1 MMTVINRIMKMR
13 FCLIGHGLVLAAI
26 TLAALPACADTN
38 QYAGSNWALVDAKA
52 IMAAAAEITPAKY
65 PDCDAA
71 TVEQKSVRVYQADG
85 TGECQDETFVKVL
98 TEKGRRDNRTLT
110 MNFMLPYTTV
120 EVAKL
125 EVIKPDGET
134 VPVDVAS
141 NSKESIDDSQMAMNI
156 YDPNMR
162 VLQVNIPGL
171 NIGDVVHSVERQTIE
186 RPFIDGEYAE
196 ENVFEGGGFIRH
208 ITYEVLAP
216 ASRPLKRIA
225 LRDEVP
231 GTIAVSTQPGPN
243 NTILYRW
250 EVNNV
255 PRMFDEPSMPPYEEV
270 LQRLFVSTMPDW
282 AAVSKWYWNLSR
294 SHLDATTPEMK
305 QKVKDLTAG
314 AKTDTDK
321 IKALFYFVS
330 NKIRYMGITPEK
342 DRPGFEPHDV
352 CITFD
357 KKYGVCRDKAALLV
371 SMLRLAGLNAYP
383 VLVSVGTHKDAEV
396 PDSFF
401 NHAIAGVELEQGQI
415 VLMDPTDE
423 NTRELLPA
431 YDRNQSYL
439 VARPDG
445 DTIRLSPVQSPDE
458 NMLRIKTTGVLNADG
473 VIDAKSELT
482 FQGVN
487 DDAYRNA
494 FSHMKPDDER
504 RFFEQ
509 RLQQAVPGLQLKSLE
524 LVPAD
529 MRDVSTGL
537 RAELEFSV
545 GGMTAN
551 GGGESVVSVPWIGK
565 RLGVVNFILDGTG
578 LEKRKYPLETEVT
591 CGVQE
596 DITLRLAGGF
606 AGTASLPS
614 PSSVEDDGVSYQQRF
629 ATGDGSLDCSRTLKL
644 KTVEF
649 PPGQYLALKQ
659 TLKRLDDDGR
669 KAPILALAGQPA
681 ANDGTMAGNPP
692 APPVESNAQIL
703 ESRKELDVT
712 GPHTAVYRVK
722 FSKRILTY
730 SGKIRESEVKIA
742 YNPACEEARLVRAVV
757 TSPTGGHQ
765 EISKDEINVMDEG
778 WNASAKRYTG
788 GRILVASLPG
798 VDIGSTIEV
807 EFEVSYTNKPFLAG
821 FESFQLPDDL
831 DQKSFALN
839 APADVKVHRLI
850 SGARGIVREQDR
862 QDGNRQE
869 FLWQSGKVAALP
881 AETQLPPEWV
891 YSAGVG
897 YFIGSVTNYLDELN
911 ETMLERSH
919 QSTKAAELA
928 RQLAAP
934 AAGKMEAVKVIRD
947 FVAKSIRE
955 AGPSFTDLPLSELSD
970 ADTTLADG
978 YGHAAD
984 RAILLHAM
992 LRAAGFQPEF
1002 VLVSDLPAIAGI
1014 TNVAMAFPLPDLFQT
1029 PLVRITL
1036 DGQDYYLN
1044 DTDQY
1049 AQLGSTSNDGKLGI
1063 ALSSRAWE
1071 IIRAAK
1077 QCGDGTRTVYT
1088 LLLDESGRTRIGV
1101 SRWYY
1106 GENYNERHQFF
1117 AELPPEER
1125 KRYFQ
1130 ETVSGVAQGAR
1141 PMSDLTTTFDT
1152 YPGHE
1157 QFSVIIDN
1165 YGVPAGRY
1173 LYFNLPFT
1181 PSLIPAG
1188 ADQRALPL
1196 LISHGGKNTVRTEI
1210 ELPPEFRGIVVAPKS
1225 EDLTVAGGEKA
1236 HITAMKTFGGY
1247 VVTDEFETAP
1257 AIISP
1262 ENYQVMRGV
1271 ESALS
1276 RKSAKVF
1283 LLEGQ

>member
-1 MMTVINRIMKMR
+1 MKMR
-13 FCLIGHGLVLAAI
+13 FLLAGYGLVLAAI
-26 TLAALPACADTN
+26 ALAELPARGGTN
-38 QYAGSNWALVDAKA
+38 QYAGGNWALVDAKTV
-52 IMAAAAEITPAKY
+52 MAAAAEITPAKY
-65 PDCDAA
+65 ADCDEA

-98 TEKGRRDNRTLT
+98 TEKGRRNNRTLA

-125 EVIKPDGET
+125 EVIKPGGEA
-134 VPVDVAS
+134 VPVDVAA

-156 YDPNMR
+156 YDPNLR
-162 VLQVNIPGL
+162 VLRVNIPGL
-171 NIGDVVHSVERQTIE
+171 NIGDVVHSVERETIV
-186 RPFIDGEYAE
+186 RPFIAGEYAE
-196 ENVFEGGGFIRH
+196 ENVFEGAGFIRH
-208 ITYEVLAP
+208 ITYEVHAP
-216 ASRPLKRIA
+216 AARPLKRIA

-231 GTIAVSTQPGPN
+231 GTVTPSTQPGTN
-243 NTILYRW
+243 GTIVYRW

-255 PRMFDEPSMPPYEEV
+255 PRMFDEPSMPPYEMV

-282 AAVSKWYWNLSR
+282 EAVSKWYWNLSQP
-294 SHLDATTPEMK
+294 HLNATTPEMK
-305 QKVKDLTAG
+305 KTVKELTAG
-314 AKTDTDK
+314 AKTDMDK

-371 SMLRLAGLNAYP
+371 SMLRTAGLNAFP
-383 VLVSVGTHKDAEV
+383 ALVSVGTHKDAEA
-396 PDSFF
+396 PDPFF
-401 NHAIAGVELEQGQI
+401 NHAIAGVELEKGQI
-415 VLMDPTDE
+415 ALMDPTDE

-445 DTIRLSPVQSPDE
+445 DTIRLSPIQPPEE
-458 NMLRIKTTGVLNADG
+458 NMMRIKTTGGLNADG
-473 VIDAKSELT
+473 VIEAKSELL

-509 RLQQAVPGLQLKSLE
+509 RLQQAVPGLRLKSLE

-565 RLGVVNFILDGTG
+565 RLGVINFILDGTG

-596 DITLRLAGGF
+596 DISLKLAGGF
-606 AGTASLPS
+606 TGAAALPAS
-614 PSSVEDDGVSYQQRF
+614 SSVEDDCVSYRQHF
-629 ATGDGSLDCSRTLKL
+629 DAKEGSLECSRTLKL
-644 KTVEF
+644 RTVEF
-649 PPGQYLALKQ
+649 APGQYLALKQ
-659 TLKRLDDDGR
+659 TLKMLDDDGR
-669 KAPILALAGQPA
+669 KAPILAIA
-681 ANDGTMAGNPP
+681 AKSAAEVRAVAGNPS
-692 APPVESNAQIL
+692 APPVESNARIL
-703 ESRKELDVT
+703 ESRKKLDVT
-712 GPHTAVYRVK
+712 DPHTAVYRVK
-722 FSKRILTY
+722 YSKRVLTY
-730 SGKIRESEVKIA
+730 SGKIREAEVKIS

-757 TSPTGGHQ
+757 TSPTGEHQ
-765 EISKDEINVMDEG
+765 EISRDEINVMDEG

-798 VDIGSTIEV
+798 VDVGSTIEV
-807 EFEVSYTNKPFLAG
+807 EYEVIYTNKPFLAG
-821 FESFQLPDDL
+821 FEPFQLPDDL
-831 DQKSFALN
+831 EQKSFTLT
-839 APADVKVHRLI
+839 APADVKVQRLV

-862 QDGNRQE
+862 KDGSRQE
-869 FLWQSGKVAALP
+869 FEWQSGKVAALP
-881 AETQLPPEWV
+881 AETRLPPEWV

-897 YFIGSVTNYLDELN
+897 YFIGNVTNYLKELN
-911 ETMLERSH
+911 ETMLERSR
-919 QSTKAAELA
+919 QSTRAAEQA
-928 RQLAAP
+928 RQLAAK
-934 AAGKMEAVKVIRD
+934 AGGKIEAVKAIRD

-955 AGPSFTDLPLSELSD
+955 AGPSFTDLPLSELTD
-970 ADTTLADG
+970 ADTTLGDG

-992 LRAAGFQPEF
+992 LSAAGFQPEF

-1014 TNVAMAFPLPDLFQT
+1014 TNVAMTFPLPGNFQT
-1029 PLVRITL
+1029 PLVSITL
-1036 DGQDYYLN
+1036 DGGNYYLN

-1049 AQLGSTSNDGKLGI
+1049 AQLGTTSSDGKLGI
-1063 ALSSRAWE
+1063 ALSTRRWE
-1071 IIRAAK
+1071 IIHAAK
-1077 QCGDGTRTVYT
+1077 QCEDGTRTVYG

-1106 GENYNERHQFF
+1106 GANYNEKRRFF
-1117 AELPPEER
+1117 SELPPEER

-1141 PMSDLTTTFDT
+1141 PVGDLTTTFDT
-1152 YPGHE
+1152 YPGRE

-1165 YGVPAGRY
+1165 YGVTAGKY

-1196 LISHGGKNTVRTEI
+1196 LIPHGGKNTVRTEI

-1225 EDLTVAGGEKA
+1225 EELTVAGSERARIKA
-1236 HITAMKTFGGY
+1236 EKTFGGY

-1262 ENYQVMRGV
+1262 DNYQALLRV
-1271 ESALS
+1271 ESTLS
-1276 RKSAKVF
+1276 RKSSKVF
-1283 LLEGQ
+1283 LLEEK

>member
-1 MMTVINRIMKMR
+1 MKTG
-13 FCLIGHGLVLAAI
+13 FSFAGHGLVLAFI
-26 TLAALPACADTN
+26 VLAGLSARGDTN
-38 QYAGSNWALVDAKA
+38 QYAGSNWALVDAKKA
-52 IMAAAAEITPAKY
+52 MASASEITPAKY
-65 PDCDAA
+65 PDCDEA
-71 TVEQKSVRVYQADG
+71 TVEQKSVRFYRADG

-125 EVIKPDGET
+125 EVIKPDGQT
-134 VPVDVAS
+134 VLVGVEA

-171 NIGDVVHSVERQTIE
+171 NIGDVVHSVERQTIV
-186 RPFIDGEYAE
+186 RPFIAGEYAE
-196 ENVFEGGGFIRH
+196 ENVFEGAGFIRH
-208 ITYEVLAP
+208 ISYEVHAP

-225 LRDEVP
+225 LRDEIP
-231 GTIAVSTQPGPN
+231 GTVTASTQPGTN
-243 NTILYRW
+243 KTIVYRW
-250 EVNNV
+250 EANNV
-255 PRMFDEPSMPPYEEV
+255 PRMFDEPSMPPYEMV
-270 LQRLFVSTMPDW
+270 LQRLFVSTLPDW
-282 AAVSKWYWNLSR
+282 AAVSKWYWNLSQL
-294 SHLDATTPEMK
+294 HLDATTPEMK
-305 QKVKDLTAG
+305 QMAKELTAG
-314 AKTDTDK
+314 AKTDMDR

-371 SMLRLAGLNAYP
+371 SMLRLAGLDAYP
-383 VLVSVGTHKDAEV
+383 VLVSVGTRKDAGV
-396 PDSFF
+396 PDPYF
-401 NHAIAGVELEQGQI
+401 NHAIVGVELDKGQI

-431 YDRNQSYL
+431 SDRNQSYL
-439 VARPDG
+439 VARSDG
-445 DTIRLSPVQSPDE
+445 DTIRLSPIQPPEE
-458 NMLRIKTTGVLNADG
+458 NMMRIKTTGVLNADG
-473 VIDAKSELT
+473 VIEAKSELS

-509 RLQQAVPGLQLKSLE
+509 RLQQAVPGLQLKSLI

-596 DITLRLAGGF
+596 DISLKLAGGF
-606 AGTASLPS
+606 TGASSLPS
-614 PSSVEDDGVSYQQRF
+614 ASSVDDDCAGYQQHF
-629 ATGDGSLDCSRTLKL
+629 DAKDGTLQCSRTLEL

-649 PPGQYLALKQ
+649 APAQYLALKQ
-659 TLKRLDDDGR
+659 TLKMLDNDGR
-669 KAPILALAGQPA
+669 KAPILALAGKPA
-681 ANDGTMAGNPP
+681 ANGPAIAGPPP
-692 APPVESNAQIL
+692 APPVESNARIL
-703 ESRKELDVT
+703 DSRKELDVT
-712 GPHTAVYRVK
+712 GPHTAVYRVNY
-722 FSKRILTY
+722 SKRILTY
-730 SGKIRESEVKIA
+730 SGKIRESEVKIP
-742 YNPACEEARLVRAVV
+742 YNPACEEARIVRAVV
-757 TSPTGGHQ
+757 TSTAGERQ

-788 GRILVASLPG
+788 GKILVASLPG
-798 VDIGSTIEV
+798 VEVGSTIEV
-807 EFEVSYTNKPFLAG
+807 EFEVTSTNKPFLAG
-821 FESFQLPDDL
+821 FEAFQLPDDL
-831 DQKSFALN
+831 EQKSFKLT
-839 APADVKVHRLI
+839 APANIKVHRLV
-850 SGARGIVREQDR
+850 SGAPGIVREQDKK
-862 QDGNRQE
+862 DGRGQE
-869 FLWQSGKVAALP
+869 FQWRSEKVAALP

-897 YFIGSVTNYLDELN
+897 YFIGDVTNYLRELN
-911 ETMLERSH
+911 ETMLERSR
-919 QSTKAAELA
+919 QSTNAAELA
-928 RQLAAP
+928 RQLAAK
-934 AAGKMEAVKVIRD
+934 AGSKIIAVKDIRD

-955 AGPSFTDLPLSELSD
+955 AGPSFTDLPLGELSD

-978 YGHAAD
+978 YGHGAD

-992 LRAAGFQPEF
+992 LSAAGFHPEF

-1014 TNVAMAFPLPDLFQT
+1014 TNVAMTFPLPGNFRT

-1036 DGQDYYLN
+1036 DGGNYYLN

-1049 AQLGSTSNDGKLGI
+1049 AQLGTTSSDGKLGI
-1063 ALSSRAWE
+1063 ALSTRGWE
-1071 IIRAAK
+1071 VIHAAK
-1077 QCGDGTRTVYT
+1077 QCEDGTRTTYT
-1088 LLLDESGRTRIGV
+1088 LLLDENGRTRIGV

-1106 GENYNERHQFF
+1106 GGNYNEKRRFF
-1117 AELPPEER
+1117 SELPPEER

-1141 PMSDLTTTFDT
+1141 PVGDLTTTFDT
-1152 YPGHE
+1152 YPGRE

-1165 YGVPAGRY
+1165 YGVTAGKY

-1196 LISHGGKNTVRTEI
+1196 LISHGGKNTIRTEI
-1210 ELPPEFRGIVVAPKS
+1210 EMPPEFRGIVVAPKS
-1225 EDLTVAGGEKA
+1225 DDFAVAGGERA
-1236 HITAMKTFGGY
+1236 RITARKTSGGY
-1247 VVTDEFETAP
+1247 VVTDEFDTAP

-1262 ENYQVMRGV
+1262 DNYQALLGV
-1271 ESALS
+1271 ESTLS
-1276 RKSAKVF
+1276 RKSSKVF
-1283 LLEGQ
+1283 LLEEK